1 MIIFP
6 IIFGEYTFLLYFCG
20 IMARL
25 LYIIAGCNGAGK
37 TTASMTI
44 LPKAL
49 LVREFVNADEIAKG
63 LSPFNPEGVAIE
75 AGRLML
81 ERIDCLLKRGESFSI
96 ETTLATRSYIN
107 LVRRA
112 HAEGYQVHLI
122 YFWLK
127 SPELAMQRVAE
138 RVAHGGHNIPQ
149 DVIVR
154 RYSAGI
160 SNLFNLFVNEVDS
173 WMIYDNSDNDR
184 EEIAVGAK
192 EIIDIINS
200 VKFEIIK
207 SYVRKRT

>member
-1 MIIFP
+1 
-6 IIFGEYTFLLYFCG
+6 
-20 IMARL
+20 MARL

-81 ERIDCLLKRGESFSI
+81 ERIDCLINRGESFSI

-160 SNLFNLFVNEVDS
+160 SNLFNLFMNEVDS

-184 EEIAVGAK
+184 VEIAVGSK
-192 EIIDIINS
+192 EISNITNFA
-200 VKFEIIK
+200 KFETIK

>member
-1 MIIFP
+1 
-6 IIFGEYTFLLYFCG
+6 
-20 IMARL
+20 MARL

-75 AGRLML
+75 AGKLML
-81 ERIDCLLKRGESFSI
+81 ERIDCLIKRSESFSI

-192 EIIDIINS
+192 EKIDIINS

-207 SYVRKRT
+207 RYVRKRT